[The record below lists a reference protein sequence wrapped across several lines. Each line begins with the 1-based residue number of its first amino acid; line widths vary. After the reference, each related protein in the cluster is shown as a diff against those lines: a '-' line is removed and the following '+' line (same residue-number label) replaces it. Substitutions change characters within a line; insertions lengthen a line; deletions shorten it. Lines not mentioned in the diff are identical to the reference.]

1 MPVEDP
7 LPQPT
12 PGNGANIP
20 VHVAFIM
27 DGNGRWAQKQGL
39 PRIAGHE
46 MGVKCIQRVLETLEP
61 MGVKFVTIYAF
72 STENW
77 GRPQEEV
84 DGIMDIFSEAVD
96 GQTKELHEKNVRIVH
111 VGRSENMGSELRASV
126 AEAQRLTS
134 ENTGI
139 TLNIAFDYGGRAEIL
154 EAVRRII
161 RDGLSPDEI
170 DEELFSRYLFTA
182 HSPDPDLIIR
192 TGGEQRISNFLLWQS
207 AYSEYFITPTLW
219 PDLDAAELV
228 QVLESFGN
236 RRRRYGGLNPE
247 DQDPEQQNPETQAP
261 HLNPE
266 DHSLG
271 SQALQ
276 S

>member
-1 MPVEDP
+1 MQVEASP
-7 LPQPT
+7 PQPP
-12 PGNGANIP
+12 PGDGANVP

-46 MGVKCIQRVLETLEP
+46 VGVQCIQSVLETLGP
-61 MGVKFVTIYAF
+61 KGVKFVTIYAF

-84 DGIMDIFSEAVD
+84 DGIMDIFSEAVAN
-96 GQTKELHEKNVRIVH
+96 QTQALHEKNVRIVH
-111 VGRSENMGSELRASV
+111 VGKTENLSPDLRESV

-134 ENTGI
+134 KNTGI
-139 TLNIAFDYGGRAEIL
+139 TLNVAFDYGGRAEIL

-161 RDGLSPDEI
+161 RDGISPDAI
-170 DEELFSRYLFTA
+170 DEEVFSRYLFTA

-207 AYSEYFITPTLW
+207 AYSEYYHTPTLW
-219 PDLDAAELV
+219 PDLKAAELE
-228 QVLESFGN
+228 QVLESFSN

-247 DQDPEQQNPETQAP
+247 DQAP
-261 HLNPE
+261 DAPVPQE
-266 DHSLG
+266 
-271 SQALQ
+271 
-276 S
+276 